1 MVTNQ
6 GGTMKVKLNLN
17 KLKLAVITSGYSVNE
32 IAEKTGL
39 ARQTISRILNNEQ
52 SVRPSTASKL
62 AKALEVKVESI
73 IIE

>member
-1 MVTNQ
+1 
-6 GGTMKVKLNLN
+6 MKVKLNLN